1 MESLQSGGLY
11 PPYFLRLGR
20 LIFRLEAASPMGRA
34 RNLLLPLALALALS
48 ACSSKPQWVKPG
60 TSRDTA
66 NDDLEDCQGLART
79 ATRND
84 QAIDQDILATRG
96 ADWER
101 NNMLQAKKSTFAVQ
115 DEDHARDIIASCMSG
130 KGYTPA
136 RKS

>member
-1 MESLQSGGLY
+1 MS
-11 PPYFLRLGR
+11 PP
-20 LIFRLEAASPMGRA
+20 
-34 RNLLLPLALALALS
+34 RNLLPLILVAVALA
-48 ACSSKPQWVKPG
+48 ACSSKPQWVRPG
-60 TSRDTA
+60 TSRDVTS
-66 NDDLEDCQGLART
+66 DDLDECRAVANA
-79 ATRND
+79 ATRKD
-84 QAIDQDILATRG
+84 AAIDQDILATRG